1 MGRVSVGKR
10 DDTGRVDVDDVGGK
24 RDDMGR
30 VDVDDVGGKR
40 DDMGRVDVDDDICRR
55 CGW

>member
-1 MGRVSVGKR
+1 MSVGKR
-10 DDTGRVDVDDVGGK
+10 DDTGRVDVDDVGG
-24 RDDMGR
+24 DMGR

-40 DDMGRVDVDDDICRR
+40 DDMGRVGRCRR